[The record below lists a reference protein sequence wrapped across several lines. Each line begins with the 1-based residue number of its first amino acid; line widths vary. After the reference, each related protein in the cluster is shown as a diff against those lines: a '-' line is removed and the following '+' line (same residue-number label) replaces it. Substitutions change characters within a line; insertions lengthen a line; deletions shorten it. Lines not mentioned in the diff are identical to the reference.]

1 MGSRHNPNLVV
12 SSRFFTVGGL
22 RKIPR
27 VEVVVEGYQFIFGR
41 DAKHQVMLVS
51 EPPIGNGIF
60 RNRVKQ
66 EAHVRAGAV
75 FNQELGRSKELRQG
89 KPEQLRLF

>member
-1 MGSRHNPNLVV
+1 MGSRHNPGFVV
-12 SSRFFTVGGL
+12 SSRFFTTGGQSEN
-22 RKIPR
+22 PR

-41 DAKHQVMLVS
+41 DDKHKVMLVS
-51 EPPIGNGIF
+51 EPNISKGVF

-89 KPEQLRLF
+89 APVQLRLF

>member
-1 MGSRHNPNLVV
+1 MGSRYNPHLAV
-12 SSRFFTVGGL
+12 SSRFFTVGGP

-27 VEVVVEGYQFIFGR
+27 VEVFVEGYQFIFGR
-41 DAKHQVMLVS
+41 DEKHQVLLVS
-51 EPPIGNGIF
+51 EQNIGKGMF

-75 FNQELGRSKELRQG
+75 FNQELGRAKELRQG
-89 KPEQLRLF
+89 VPQQLKLI